1 MEDISMGL
9 IVTILTLVILGDKT
23 MADKLR
29 LTPMMINKNTSSV
42 DYN

>member
-9 IVTILTLVILGDKT
+9 IVTILTLVILRDKT

-29 LTPMMINKNTSSV
+29 LTPMMINKITSSV
-42 DYN
+42 D